1 MADELGDRMS
11 MVFSAAEV
19 AWVAVLRG
27 DVTTAGRIW
36 GAIEAEEEVAPI
48 GQWPAQRAEYQ
59 AAVRGTGG
67 PEFERGREQGR
78 LLSLVEAVGA
88 GEAQIEP

>member
-1 MADELGDRMS
+1 MS

-19 AWVAVLRG
+19 AWIAVLRG

-48 GQWPAQRAEYQ
+48 GQWPAQRAEYH